1 MTAYTCIN
9 SLTSRVFCNFFSN
22 NWIFS
27 FLNFWR
33 GLQAWC
39 HACSKWF
46 PIAYFQYLRWL
57 QAYKMYQLMISL
69 MRLFD
74 SFSQS
79 QPNLSDRHNRDKR
92 SRSLATSDAS
102 NQSIQAELLRSYL
115 EQVIFIKAC
124 LYLHVP
130 SVSIE
135 SLILVWYWYM
145 CTGEIFISVVCIP
158 SRGLARE
165 KKIQQIRQKPCMVL
179 SQIMWDSS
187 KSIASSNL
195 VFMYF

>member
-1 MTAYTCIN
+1 
-9 SLTSRVFCNFFSN
+9 
-22 NWIFS
+22 
-27 FLNFWR
+27 
-33 GLQAWC
+33 
-39 HACSKWF
+39 
-46 PIAYFQYLRWL
+46 
-57 QAYKMYQLMISL
+57 MYQLMISL

-145 CTGEIFISVVCIP
+145 CTGVIFISVVYSIP
-158 SRGLARE
+158 RLGKGIE
-165 KKIQQIRQKPCMVL
+165 NTTNKTKT
-179 SQIMWDSS
+179 
-187 KSIASSNL
+187 
-195 VFMYF
+195 MYGFITNNVRFF

>member
-1 MTAYTCIN
+1 MCKLIN
-9 SLTSRVFCNFFSN
+9 FKNFSQFFFSTTEF
-22 NWIFS
+22 FS
-27 FLNFWR
+27 FFNFWR
-33 GLQAWC
+33 GLQAC

-46 PIAYFQYLRWL
+46 TIAYFQFLRWL
-57 QAYKMYQLMISL
+57 QAFYMYQSRISS
-69 MRLFD
+69 MHLFD

-115 EQVIFIKAC
+115 EQVIFVNAY

-135 SLILVWYWYM
+135 SLILGLYRYM
-145 CTGEIFISVVCIP
+145 CTDVIFIWVVCIQ
-158 SRGLARE
+158 SQGMVRESYLLALLHCAR
-165 KKIQQIRQKPCMVL
+165 
-179 SQIMWDSS
+179 
-187 KSIASSNL
+187 
-195 VFMYF
+195 